1 MNYNMPM
8 ATMGRS
14 LPMIGGLRQE
24 DFPDL
29 PAMEVGGTRYVVL
42 KLELVAKRSGK
53 AMGLDD
59 RGDQKMMEGDFQ
71 INSIKILGKEPVDA
85 KSLESKEFQAVT
97 AKVLS
102 GQM

>member
-1 MNYNMPM
+1 MPM
-8 ATMGRS
+8 ATMGRE
-14 LPMIGGLRQE
+14 LPMICGLRQE
-24 DFPDL
+24 DFPEIVS
-29 PAMEVGGTRYVVL
+29 MEVGNQRYVVM
-42 KLELVAKRSGK
+42 KLEMVSKRSGK
-53 AMGLDD
+53 AMGLRD
-59 RGDQKMMEGDFQ
+59 RNDMGKVEGDFQ

>member
-1 MNYNMPM
+1 MPM
-8 ATMGRS
+8 ATQGRD
-14 LPMIGGLRQE
+14 LPMICGLRQE

-29 PAMEVGGTRYVVL
+29 ITMEVGGTRYVVL
-42 KLELVAKRSGK
+42 KVELVAKRSGK
-53 AMGLDD
+53 AMGM
-59 RGDQKMMEGDFQ
+59 GDKNDQTKMEGDFQ

-85 KSLESKEFQAVT
+85 KSLESKEFQAAT